1 VWLVGAESRCAA
13 KVCTATVT
21 HFEGRIDGSPLR
33 IVIEGVQKVEV
44 KMTMGARRTDHGI
57 WWKSVAD
64 CAVSEAVC

>member
-1 VWLVGAESRCAA
+1 VRLVGAEAMCAA
-13 KVCTATVT
+13 KACTATIT
-21 HFEGRIDGSPLR
+21 YFEGRMDGSPLR

-44 KMTMGARRTDHGI
+44 KMTMGVRRTDRGI